1 MNSSTQRPKVYADPE
16 FVNSPEART
25 IRILAEYLGPL
36 RQFRREKI
44 KDTIVF
50 FGSARA
56 VNREQAEK
64 EYRELRQSL
73 RTSSRS
79 GSNFATLDSAR
90 LKIQLARYYEEALEL
105 ARLIT
110 EWSLSLDERLA
121 RFVICSGGG
130 PGIMEA
136 ANRGA
141 RLAGGKTIGLNIS
154 LPFEQRPNTF
164 ITEGLSFEFHYFF
177 MRKYWFVYLAKAL
190 IVFPG
195 GFGTM
200 DELMEV
206 LTLLQTRKI
215 NKEMVVL
222 LYGSSFWKQ
231 VLNFKALV
239 RWGTVEKKDLELFT
253 FADSPGHA
261 FQIVKQGLEKYYLD
275 PRRIRGQGGE
285 VRSPRTI
292 PSV

>member
-1 MNSSTQRPKVYADPE
+1 MNDPNQRPKAYADPE
-16 FVNSPEART
+16 FINSPDARS

-56 VNREQAEK
+56 VTRDQAES

-73 RTSSRS
+73 RAASRPGSSS
-79 GSNFATLDSAR
+79 AALDAAR
-90 LKIQLARYYEEALEL
+90 LKVQLAQYYEEAVEL
-105 ARLIT
+105 ARLLT
-110 EWSLSLDERLA
+110 GWSLSLDERLA

-130 PGIMEA
+130 PGIIEA

-154 LPFEQRPNTF
+154 LPFEQRPNSF
-164 ITEGLSFEFHYFF
+164 ISEGLSFEFHYFF
-177 MRKYWFVYLAKAL
+177 MRKYWFAYLAKAL

-239 RWGTVEKKDLELFT
+239 RWGAIEKNDLELFT
-253 FADSPGHA
+253 VADSPGQA

-275 PRRIRGQGGE
+275 PQRPRGQAGE
-285 VRSPRTI
+285 VRSLR
-292 PSV
+292 SGG

>member
-1 MNSSTQRPKVYADPE
+1 
-16 FVNSPEART
+16 
-25 IRILAEYLGPL
+25 
-36 RQFRREKI
+36 
-44 KDTIVF
+44 
-50 FGSARA
+50 
-56 VNREQAEK
+56 
-64 EYRELRQSL
+64 
-73 RTSSRS
+73 
-79 GSNFATLDSAR
+79 
-90 LKIQLARYYEEALEL
+90 
-105 ARLIT
+105 
-110 EWSLSLDERLA
+110 
-121 RFVICSGGG
+121 
-130 PGIMEA
+130 MEA

-141 RLAGGKTIGLNIS
+141 RLAGGKTIGLNIG
-154 LPFEQRPNTF
+154 LPFEQRPNPF

-206 LTLLQTRKI
+206 LTLLQTKKI

-239 RWGTVEKKDLELFT
+239 RWGTIEKKDLELFA
-253 FADSPGHA
+253 FADSPPQA

-275 PRRIRGQGGE
+275 PQRPRGQAGE
-285 VRSPRTI
+285 VRSPRSI
-292 PSV
+292 G

>member
-136 ANRGA
+136 ANR
-141 RLAGGKTIGLNIS
+141 
-154 LPFEQRPNTF
+154 
-164 ITEGLSFEFHYFF
+164 
-177 MRKYWFVYLAKAL
+177 
-190 IVFPG
+190 
-195 GFGTM
+195 
-200 DELMEV
+200 
-206 LTLLQTRKI
+206 
-215 NKEMVVL
+215 
-222 LYGSSFWKQ
+222 
-231 VLNFKALV
+231 
-239 RWGTVEKKDLELFT
+239 
-253 FADSPGHA
+253 
-261 FQIVKQGLEKYYLD
+261 
-275 PRRIRGQGGE
+275 
-285 VRSPRTI
+285 
-292 PSV
+292 

>member
-1 MNSSTQRPKVYADPE
+1 MNKSNPPLKAYADPE
-16 FVNSPEART
+16 FVNSPDARS

-36 RQFRREKI
+36 RQFRKEKI

-56 VNREQAEK
+56 VPREQAEK

-73 RTSSRS
+73 RAGPKS
-79 GSNFATLDSAR
+79 GASPAALDAAR
-90 LKIQLARYYEEALEL
+90 LKVQLARYYEEAVEL

-110 EWSLSLDERLA
+110 EWSHSLDERLG

-154 LPFEQRPNTF
+154 LPFEQTPNHF
-164 ITEGLSFEFHYFF
+164 ITEGLSFDFHYFF

-215 NKEMVVL
+215 MKEMVVL

-239 RWGTVEKKDLELFT
+239 RWGTIEKKDLELFT
-253 FADSPGHA
+253 FADSPTEA

-275 PRRIRGQGGE
+275 PQRLRGQAGE
-285 VRSPRTI
+285 VRSPR
-292 PSV
+292 SSG

>member
-1 MNSSTQRPKVYADPE
+1 MNNSNQRPKAYADPE
-16 FVNSPEART
+16 FMNSPDARS

-44 KDTIVF
+44 IDTIVF

-56 VNREQAEK
+56 ITRDQAEK

-73 RTSSRS
+73 RTASRS
-79 GSNFATLDSAR
+79 DSNSAALDAAR
-90 LKIQLARYYEEALEL
+90 LRVQLARYYEEAVEL

-110 EWSLSLDERLA
+110 EWSLSLDERLG

-141 RLAGGKTIGLNIS
+141 RLAGGKTIGLNIG
-154 LPFEQRPNTF
+154 LPFEQRPNPF

-206 LTLLQTRKI
+206 LTLLQTGKI

-231 VLNFKALV
+231 VLNVKALV
-239 RWGTVEKKDLELFT
+239 RWGTIDKKDLELFT
-253 FADSPGHA
+253 FADSPPQA
-261 FQIVKQGLEKYYLD
+261 FQIVKAGLEKYYLD
-275 PRRIRGQGGE
+275 PERLRGQAGE
-285 VRSPRTI
+285 VRSPR
-292 PSV
+292 SNR

>member
-1 MNSSTQRPKVYADPE
+1 
-16 FVNSPEART
+16 
-25 IRILAEYLGPL
+25 
-36 RQFRREKI
+36 
-44 KDTIVF
+44 
-50 FGSARA
+50 
-56 VNREQAEK
+56 
-64 EYRELRQSL
+64 
-73 RTSSRS
+73 
-79 GSNFATLDSAR
+79 
-90 LKIQLARYYEEALEL
+90 
-105 ARLIT
+105 
-110 EWSLSLDERLA
+110 
-121 RFVICSGGG
+121 
-130 PGIMEA
+130 MEA

-154 LPFEQRPNTF
+154 LPFEQTPNRF
-164 ITEGLSFEFHYFF
+164 ITEGLSFDFHYFF

-215 NKEMVVL
+215 MKEMVVL

-239 RWGTVEKKDLELFT
+239 RWGTIEKKDLELFT
-253 FADSPGHA
+253 FADSPTEA

-275 PRRIRGQGGE
+275 PQRLRGQAGE
-285 VRSPRTI
+285 VRSPR
-292 PSV
+292 SSG

>member
-1 MNSSTQRPKVYADPE
+1 MNNSNQRPKAYADPE
-16 FVNSPEART
+16 FINSPDARS

-44 KDTIVF
+44 IDTIVF

-56 VNREQAEK
+56 ITRDQAEK

-73 RTSSRS
+73 RTASRS
-79 GSNFATLDSAR
+79 DSNPAALDAAR
-90 LKIQLARYYEEALEL
+90 LRVQLARYYEEAVEL

-110 EWSLSLDERLA
+110 EWSLSLDERLG

-141 RLAGGKTIGLNIS
+141 RLAGGKTIGLNIG
-154 LPFEQRPNTF
+154 LPFEQRPNPF

-206 LTLLQTRKI
+206 LTLLQTGKI

-231 VLNFKALV
+231 VLNVKALV
-239 RWGTVEKKDLELFT
+239 RWGTIEKKDLELFT
-253 FADSPGHA
+253 FADSPPQA
-261 FQIVKQGLEKYYLD
+261 FQIVKAGLEKYYLD
-275 PRRIRGQGGE
+275 PERLRGQGGE
-285 VRSPRTI
+285 VRSPR
-292 PSV
+292 SNR

>member
-1 MNSSTQRPKVYADPE
+1 MNNSNQRPKAYADPE
-16 FVNSPEART
+16 FINSPDARS

-44 KDTIVF
+44 IDTIVF

-56 VNREQAEK
+56 ITRDQAEK

-73 RTSSRS
+73 RTASRS
-79 GSNFATLDSAR
+79 DSNPAALDAAR
-90 LKIQLARYYEEALEL
+90 LRVQLARYYEEAVEL

-110 EWSLSLDERLA
+110 EWSLSLDEKLG

-141 RLAGGKTIGLNIS
+141 RLAGGKTIGLNIG
-154 LPFEQRPNTF
+154 LPFEQRPNPF

-206 LTLLQTRKI
+206 LTLLQTGKI

-231 VLNFKALV
+231 VLNVKALV
-239 RWGTVEKKDLELFT
+239 RWGTIEKKDLELFT
-253 FADSPGHA
+253 FADSPPQA
-261 FQIVKQGLEKYYLD
+261 FQIVKAGLEKYYLD
-275 PRRIRGQGGE
+275 PERLRGQGGE
-285 VRSPRTI
+285 VRSPR
-292 PSV
+292 SNR